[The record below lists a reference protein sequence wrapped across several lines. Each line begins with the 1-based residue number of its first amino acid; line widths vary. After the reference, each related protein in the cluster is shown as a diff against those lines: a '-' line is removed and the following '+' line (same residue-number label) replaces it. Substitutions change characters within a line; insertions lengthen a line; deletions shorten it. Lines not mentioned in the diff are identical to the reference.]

1 MTTDDIKDDS
11 GKQLTLRIL
20 FGMVAGIA
28 VGVLLN
34 FLSTSALGVSGQ
46 NFVSGWL
53 TDGIFQFIGRAF
65 VNLLQVIVIPL
76 VLVSLISGTAAMED
90 VAKVGRIG
98 IKTLVLYLFTTALAI
113 SFAMAAAL
121 IFKPG
126 AGFAMDESV
135 TFTATEAPPL
145 VQVFINIVPKNVF
158 NAMASGNMLPII
170 VFAVLLGL
178 SLTMAGAPGRRIL
191 AFVND
196 LNEVVMKLVWIVMQV
211 APYGVFALI
220 ARTFANEGFTAFL
233 PLLKYFMLVI
243 AVLIFHAAVTYP
255 AMLKLLSGLS
265 PITFLKNMR
274 EVQLFAFSTASSN
287 ATIPISLRTVE
298 QRLGVHKSVASFS
311 IPLGATINMDGT
323 AIMQGV
329 ATIFIAQVYGID
341 LSIGQLLTVIL
352 TATLA
357 SIGTAGVPGV
367 GLIMLAMV
375 LQQVGLPVTGI
386 GLIIGIDR
394 LLDMIRTAVN
404 VTGDCAV
411 SCIVAKSEGE
421 LDRDVFEDDE
431 TRVKHTPHGA

>member
-1 MTTDDIKDDS
+1 MTTDAPKDDS
-11 GKQLTLRIL
+11 GKQLTIRIL
-20 FGMVAGIA
+20 WGMAIGIG
-28 VGVLLN
+28 VGVFLN
-34 FLSTSALGVSGQ
+34 FISTQVLSESGQ
-46 NFVSGWL
+46 GLISNWL
-53 TDGIFQFIGRAF
+53 TNGIFQFVGRAF

-90 VAKVGRIG
+90 IAKVGRIG
-98 IKTLVLYLFTTALAI
+98 LKTLLLYLFTTALAI
-113 SFAMAAAL
+113 SFAMGAAL
-121 IFKPG
+121 IFQPG
-126 AGFAMDESV
+126 AGFPMDETV
-135 TFTATEAPPL
+135 AFTAKEAPPL
-145 VQVFINIVPKNVF
+145 VQVFINIIPKNVF

-170 VFAVLLGL
+170 VFAVLIGL
-178 SLTMAGAPGRRIL
+178 SITMAGEAGKRVL
-191 AFVND
+191 GFVND
-196 LNEVVMKLVWIVMQV
+196 LNEVVMKLVWIVMQL
-211 APYGVFALI
+211 APFGVFALI
-220 ARTFANEGFTAFL
+220 ARTFANEGFSAFV
-233 PLLKYFMLVI
+233 PLLKYFLLVI

-255 AMLKLLSGLS
+255 TLLKLLSGLS

-274 EVQLFAFSTASSN
+274 RVQLFAFSTASSN
-287 ATIPISLRTVE
+287 ATIPVSLRTVE
-298 QRLGVHKSVASFS
+298 KRLGVNKSVASFS

-329 ATIFIAQVYGID
+329 ATVFIAQVYGID
-341 LSIGQLLTVIL
+341 LGIGQLLTVIL

-375 LQQVGLPVTGI
+375 LQQVGLPVAGI

-421 LDRDVFEDDE
+421 LDRDVFEDDDTIANE
-431 TRVKHTPHGA
+431 PT

>member
-1 MTTDDIKDDS
+1 MTTDQIKDDS
-11 GKQLTLRIL
+11 GKKLTIRIL
-20 FGMVAGIA
+20 IGMVAGIA
-28 VGVLLN
+28 IGVLLK
-34 FLSTSALGVSGQ
+34 LISTHAVGDSGQ
-46 NFVSGWL
+46 ALISDWL
-53 TDGIFQFIGRAF
+53 TNGIFQFVGRGF

-90 VAKVGRIG
+90 IAKVGRIG
-98 IKTLVLYLFTTALAI
+98 LKTLILYLFTTALAI
-113 SFAMAAAL
+113 SFAMGAAL

-126 AGFAMDESV
+126 AGFPQDDTIS
-135 TFTATEAPPL
+135 FTAKEAPPL
-145 VQVFINIVPKNVF
+145 VQVFINIIPKNVF
-158 NAMASGNMLPII
+158 DAMASGNMLPII
-170 VFAVLLGL
+170 VFAVLIGL
-178 SLTMAGAPGRRIL
+178 SITMAGEAGRRIL
-191 AFVND
+191 SFVND
-196 LNEVVMKLVWIVMQV
+196 LNEIVMKLVWIVMQV

-220 ARTFANEGFTAFL
+220 ARTFATEGYRAFV
-233 PLLKYFMLVI
+233 PQHKYFVLVI

-255 AMLKLLSGLS
+255 TILKLLSGLS
-265 PITFLKNMR
+265 PVTFLKNMR

-298 QRLGVHKSVASFS
+298 QRLGVNKSVASFS

-341 LSIGQLLTVIL
+341 LSVGQLLTVIL

-375 LQQVGLPVTGI
+375 LQQVGLPVAGI

-421 LDRDVFEDDE
+421 LDRSVFEDDD
-431 TRVKHTPHGA
+431 TRVEHPA